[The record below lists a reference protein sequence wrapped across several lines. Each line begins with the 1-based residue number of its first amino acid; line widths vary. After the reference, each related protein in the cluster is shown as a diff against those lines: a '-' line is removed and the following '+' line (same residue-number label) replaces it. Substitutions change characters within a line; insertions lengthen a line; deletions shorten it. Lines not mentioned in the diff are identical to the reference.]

1 MKRERQNDLLR
12 ELFGYLD
19 TRSTARIDSFMRNP
33 VAAYVDQDWLE
44 HERKVLFTQHPQF
57 AGLTGQLAK
66 PGDYYT
72 PMFGTMPV
80 LLVRDRDGKAKAF
93 ANVCRH
99 RGSPIAQG
107 C

>member
-19 TRSTARIDSFMRNP
+19 TRSTARIDDFMRNP
-33 VAAYVDQDWLE
+33 VSAYVDPERLE
-44 HERKVLFTQHPQF
+44 QERKVLFTEHAQI
-57 AGLTGQLAK
+57 AGLTGQLAT
-66 PGDYYT
+66 PGDYYVQ
-72 PMFGTMPV
+72 MFGTMPV

-99 RGSPIAQG
+99 
-107 C
+107 